1 MLGSPQMAEVKPFRA
16 ERYDES
22 TAGPLERLVAPPY
35 DVISPEQRDEY
46 LARSPYNVVHL
57 TLPDDEAQAGRD
69 LTAWREQG
77 VLARE
82 TKPVYWLL
90 AQDYVGPDGVSR
102 TRSGLVA
109 SLRAEP
115 YESGTV
121 LPHERTHRGPKEGR
135 LRLLRATHTQLE
147 PIFLLYEGEPLQP
160 PARTPDLESGGDKL
174 WRADDAPSFESTE
187 LLIADGHHRYETA
200 VAYAQEGGSP
210 YLMVVLV
217 PTKQEGLTIFPTHR
231 LAAHVNGARGTP
243 IDEPGDD
250 LPGVVL
256 YRNGRYELLSG
267 EGLDVEI
274 VEQIAPE
281 GVTYT
286 PQRADAVATVDR
298 GDAEA
303 AFLLRPTRIEDVW
316 AVARRGE
323 TMPQKSTYFYPK
335 LTSGLLFHPLD

>member
-1 MLGSPQMAEVKPFRA
+1 MAVVKPFRA

-22 TAGPLERLVAPPY
+22 KAGPLERLVAPPY
-35 DVISPEQRDEY
+35 DVLSPEQREEY

-57 TLPDDEAQAGRD
+57 TLPDDEEQAGRD
-69 LTAWREQG
+69 VQDWRRQG
-77 VLARE
+77 VLTRDRE
-82 TKPVYWLL
+82 PGCWFLS
-90 AQDYVGPDGVSR
+90 QDYVGPDGVSR

-109 SLRAEP
+109 SLGAEP
-115 YESGTV
+115 YENGVV

-135 LRLLRATHTQLE
+135 LRLLRATRTQLE

-160 PARTPDLESGGDKL
+160 PAREPDLQSGGDKL
-174 WRADDAPSFESTE
+174 WRVEGAPSFENTE

-217 PTKQEGLTIFPTHR
+217 PTEQEGLTIFPTHR
-231 LAAHVNGARGTP
+231 LAERVNGVRGTP
-243 IDEPGDD
+243 ISEPGDD

-256 YRNGRYELLSG
+256 YRDGRYELLEG
-267 EGLDVEI
+267 DGLDVEI
-274 VEQIAPE
+274 VERIAPDN
-281 GVTYT
+281 VTYT

>member
-1 MLGSPQMAEVKPFRA
+1 MAVVKPFRA

-22 TAGPLERLVAPPY
+22 MAGPLERLVAPPY
-35 DVISPEQRDEY
+35 DVLSPREREEY

-57 TLPDDEAQAGRD
+57 TLPDDEEQAGRD
-69 LTAWREQG
+69 VTDWREQG
-77 VLARE
+77 VLAKDQE
-82 TKPVYWLL
+82 PAYWLL
-90 AQDYVGPDGVSR
+90 SQDYVGPDGVSR
-102 TRSGLVA
+102 TRTGLVA

-115 YESGTV
+115 YESGVV
-121 LPHERTHRGPKEGR
+121 LPHERTHSGPKEGR
-135 LRLLRATHTQLE
+135 LRLLRATRTELE
-147 PIFLLYEGEPLQP
+147 PIFLLYEGDPLRP
-160 PARTPDLESGGDKL
+160 PAREADLQSGGDKL
-174 WRADDAPSFESTE
+174 WRVADAPNFESTE

-217 PTKQEGLTIFPTHR
+217 PTEQEGLTIFPTHR
-231 LAAHVNGARGTP
+231 LAERINGAHGTP
-243 IDEPGDD
+243 IEEPGDV
-250 LPGVVL
+250 LPGVVM
-256 YRNGRYELLSG
+256 YRDGKYELLKG
-267 EGLDVEI
+267 DGLDVEI
-274 VEQIAPE
+274 VERIAPD

-286 PQRADAVATVDR
+286 PERAEAVATVDR

>member
-1 MLGSPQMAEVKPFRA
+1 MAVVKPFRA

-22 TAGPLERLVAPPY
+22 KAGPLERLVAPPY
-35 DVISPEQRDEY
+35 DVLSPEQREEY

-57 TLPDDEAQAGRD
+57 TLPDDEEQAGRD
-69 LTAWREQG
+69 VTDWREQG
-77 VLARE
+77 VLARDQE
-82 TKPVYWLL
+82 PGYWLL
-90 AQDYVGPDGVSR
+90 SQDYVGPDGVPR
-102 TRSGLVA
+102 TRTGLAA

-115 YESGTV
+115 YESGVV
-121 LPHERTHRGPKEGR
+121 LPHERTHSGPKEGR
-135 LRLLRATHTQLE
+135 LRLLRATRTQLE
-147 PIFLLYEGEPLQP
+147 PIFLLYEGDPLRV
-160 PARTPDLESGGDKL
+160 PAREPDLQSGGDKL
-174 WRADDAPSFESTE
+174 WRIEDAPIFESTE

-217 PTKQEGLTIFPTHR
+217 PTEQEGLTIFPTHR
-231 LAAHVNGARGTP
+231 LAEHVNGAHGTP
-243 IDEPGDD
+243 IAEPGDV
-250 LPGVVL
+250 LPGVVM
-256 YRNGRYELLSG
+256 YRDGKYELLKG
-267 EGLDVEI
+267 DGLDVEI
-274 VEQIAPE
+274 VERIAPA

-286 PQRADAVATVDR
+286 PERAEAVAMVDR

>member
-1 MLGSPQMAEVKPFRA
+1 MAEVKPFRA

-22 TAGPLERLVAPPY
+22 KAGPLERLVAPPY
-35 DVISPEQRDEY
+35 DVISPEQREEY

-57 TLPDDEAQAGRD
+57 TLPDDEEQARRD
-69 LTAWREQG
+69 VTAWREEG

-82 TKPVYWLL
+82 TDPGYWVLS
-90 AQDYVGPDGVSR
+90 QDYVGPDGVSR

-115 YESGTV
+115 YENGTV

-135 LRLLRATHTQLE
+135 LRLLRATRTQLE

-160 PARTPDLESGGDKL
+160 PARTPDLESGGDRL
-174 WRADDAPSFESTE
+174 WRVEEAPSFESTE

-231 LAAHVNGARGTP
+231 LAAHVNGASGTP
-243 IDEPGDD
+243 IDEPGDE

-256 YRNGRYELLSG
+256 YRDGRYELLSG
-267 EGLDVEI
+267 DGLDVEI

-286 PQRADAVATVDR
+286 PQRAEAVATVDR